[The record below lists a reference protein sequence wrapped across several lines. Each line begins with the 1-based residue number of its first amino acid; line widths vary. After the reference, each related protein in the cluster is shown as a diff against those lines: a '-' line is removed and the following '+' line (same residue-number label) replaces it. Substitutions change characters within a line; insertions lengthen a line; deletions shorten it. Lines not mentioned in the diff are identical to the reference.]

1 MEDKKKAMC
10 EGEKQKVQNA
20 QVKPRQEFD
29 VASERALVGYSTD
42 DDHNR
47 VQSVDSSSDNDYNS
61 D

>member
-1 MEDKKKAMC
+1 MC

-29 VASERALVGYSTD
+29 VASERALVGFSTD
-42 DDHNR
+42 DDYNR